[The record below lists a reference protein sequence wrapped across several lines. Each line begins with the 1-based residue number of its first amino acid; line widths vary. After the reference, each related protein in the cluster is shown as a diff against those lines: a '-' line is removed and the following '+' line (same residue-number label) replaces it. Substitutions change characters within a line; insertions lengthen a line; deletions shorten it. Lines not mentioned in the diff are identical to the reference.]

1 MKVQGNGKSIT
12 ISNEQ
17 RLELK
22 KHLPEKYAI
31 LFDIC
36 YYTGGRISEI
46 ISIRWIDIVGNV
58 IVIRKSNTKTKETR
72 EIAIPPELIH
82 KIYKLPNEG
91 AYVFCGRGGQGHI
104 TRQAAHYQLTNACKK
119 VGLENQFST
128 HGFRRT
134 AITALHK
141 NNIPIKTICAISGHR
156 SLSALQGYI
165 DVSDEMVLDALQT
178 RW

>member
-12 ISNEQ
+12 ISKEQ

-36 YYTGGRISEI
+36 YYTAGRISEI
-46 ISIRWIDIVGNV
+46 ISIRWIDIVENT
-58 IVIRKSNTKTKETR
+58 IVIIKSNTKTKETR
-72 EIAIPPELIH
+72 EVAVPPELIR

-91 AYVFCGRGGQGHI
+91 AYIFCGRNGQGHI
-104 TRQAAHYQLTNACKK
+104 TRQAAHYQLTNACKRA
-119 VGLENQFST
+119 GILGASS
-128 HGFRRT
+128 HSWRRT
-134 AITALHK
+134 AITELHR
-141 NNIPIKTICAISGHR
+141 NNIPVKTICAISGHR
-156 SLSALQGYI
+156 SLSALQEYI
-165 DVSDEMVLDALQT
+165 DVSQEEVLDALQS

>member
-22 KHLPEKYAI
+22 RHLPEKYGV

-36 YYTGGRISEI
+36 YFTAGRISEI
-46 ISIRWIDIVGNV
+46 INLRWIDIVGNT
-58 IVIRKSNTKTKETR
+58 IVIRKSNTKTKEAR
-72 EIAIPPELIH
+72 EIAIPPELVRR
-82 KIYKLPNEG
+82 IYKLPNEG
-91 AYVFCGRGGQGHI
+91 AYIFCGRNGQGHI
-104 TRQAAHYQLTNACKK
+104 TRQTAHYQLTNACKK

-128 HGFRRT
+128 HGFRRS

-141 NNIPIKTICAISGHR
+141 NNIPVKTICAISGHR
-156 SLSALQGYI
+156 SLSALQEYI
-165 DVSDEMVLDALQT
+165 DVSQEEVLDALQS